1 MAATPKSGP
10 DASIH
15 RFIDSSIHPFI
26 HSSIHFINI
35 IVVQAR
41 KPYFVPGLLRF
52 NPAFNP
58 YFMQSFQA
66 LVAPAFHKDSVKA
79 FSRDLL

>member
-1 MAATPKSGP
+1 M
-10 DASIH
+10 
-15 RFIDSSIHPFI
+15 
-26 HSSIHFINI
+26 
-35 IVVQAR
+35 
-41 KPYFVPGLLRF
+41 RF

-66 LVAPAFHKDSVKA
+66 LVAPSFHKDSVKA